1 MEKRNNLFICIFI
14 VILITLFV
22 CVVPL
27 ILANSYSKIYTSMYK
42 EATMILCAY
51 DNLQNSDI
59 DTQYKDYVTIIR
71 KSTESALQRMQS
83 GYSSLFTYYT
93 VCTGLFLLVAG
104 IGLKKHSANIS
115 KVCVITSIILFIGA
129 IIYMV
134 I

>member
-1 MEKRNNLFICIFI
+1 MKKRHNLFRCIFTA
-14 VILITLFV
+14 ILITLFI

-27 ILANSYSKIYTSMYK
+27 VLANSYSQIYTSMYK
-42 EATMILCAY
+42 EGTMLPNAY

-59 DTQYKDYVTIIR
+59 DTQYKNSVTIIR

-83 GYSSLFTYYT
+83 GYSALFTYYT
-93 VCTGLFLLVAG
+93 VCTGSLLLVAG
-104 IGLKKHSANIS
+104 IGLKKHGANIS
-115 KVCVITSIILFIGA
+115 KVCVITSINLFICA

>member
-1 MEKRNNLFICIFI
+1 MEKRNNLFICIFFAVSI
-14 VILITLFV
+14 ILFV

-27 ILANSYSKIYTSMYK
+27 VLATSYNQIYTNMYEEGSMLPY
-42 EATMILCAY
+42 AY

-59 DTQYKDYVTIIR
+59 DTQYKDYVTIIK

-83 GYSSLFTYYT
+83 GYSALFTYYT
-93 VCTGLFLLVAG
+93 VCTGLLLLVAG

-115 KVCVITSIILFIGA
+115 KVCVITSILLFICA